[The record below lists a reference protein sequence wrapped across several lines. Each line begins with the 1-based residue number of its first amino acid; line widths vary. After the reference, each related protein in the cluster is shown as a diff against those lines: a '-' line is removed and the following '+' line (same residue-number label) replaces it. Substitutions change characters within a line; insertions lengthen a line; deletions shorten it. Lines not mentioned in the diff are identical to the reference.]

1 MEYRAFRNACMRA
14 FRYVRDHI
22 VPNPK
27 TRYLL
32 DSNGLFIG
40 STGNMALNALK
51 YEWLDGGATFHMWI
65 DEEIAPYVFYTNE
78 PWTSPRWH
86 GKKNP
91 NEGWWNTTMGTF
103 YAKLEEYLGGEPA

>member
-1 MEYRAFRNACMRA
+1 MTYSAFQNACVKA
-14 FRYVRDHI
+14 YKYVRDHI

-27 TRYLL
+27 TRY
-32 DSNGLFIG
+32 IT

-65 DEEIAPYVFYTNE
+65 DEDIAPYVFYTNE

-91 NEGWWNTTMGTF
+91 NEGWWDRMMDDF
-103 YAKLEEYLGGEPA
+103 YNKLAELLGGEKA